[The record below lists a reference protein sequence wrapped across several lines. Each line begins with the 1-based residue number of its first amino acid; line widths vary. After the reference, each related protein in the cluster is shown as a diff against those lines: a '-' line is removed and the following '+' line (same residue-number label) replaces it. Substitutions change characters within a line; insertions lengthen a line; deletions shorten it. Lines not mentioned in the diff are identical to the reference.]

1 MLKYCTKC
9 FPFMVLYA
17 VLEHPRRFKLDQCPC
32 GPFSNFSYSP
42 QSHLVRRNYARRY
55 YLSYKK
61 RFYWQ
66 FLLIHNV
73 RFLHLLKVIIMSTS
87 HHKSIFVRL
96 GESKHQNFRHPDHSL
111 SPISFWNTTCY
122 PEGIVIRRPPP
133 LKLRRWRTRIC
144 QPKHSKPLVLC
155 QVPRLVNM
163 RRSHT
168 RDLHAWFKENMT
180 EVGNSFL
187 IYPQDYR
194 HQFSCVNSCRKF
206 ANRLANDSSYNMD
219 VFAPSKAAHTIP
231 WLILLTPCAP
241 SFSSCPLFD

>member
-96 GESKHQNFRHPDHSL
+96 EESKHQNFRHPDHSL

-133 LKLRRWRTRIC
+133 PQTKKMT
-144 QPKHSKPLVLC
+144 
-155 QVPRLVNM
+155 N
-163 RRSHT
+163 
-168 RDLHAWFKENMT
+168 ENMST
-180 EVGNSFL
+180 QTLQASGPLSSSPSRQYEKITHSG
-187 IYPQDYR
+187 
-194 HQFSCVNSCRKF
+194 F
-206 ANRLANDSSYNMD
+206 ACL
-219 VFAPSKAAHTIP
+219 V
-231 WLILLTPCAP
+231 
-241 SFSSCPLFD
+241 

>member
-1 MLKYCTKC
+1 
-9 FPFMVLYA
+9 
-17 VLEHPRRFKLDQCPC
+17 
-32 GPFSNFSYSP
+32 
-42 QSHLVRRNYARRY
+42 
-55 YLSYKK
+55 
-61 RFYWQ
+61 
-66 FLLIHNV
+66 
-73 RFLHLLKVIIMSTS
+73 MSTS

-241 SFSSCPLFD
+241 LLFKLSSFRLILLIPLHLYSSHNFLPLFACESKGLRLPCQRINKNNIDDFIPSGVVRKSYLLICV